1 MKKTES
7 SALLS
12 KREHDC
18 VSITI
23 TQALP
28 RLSDP
33 VLKDVRKAERA
44 KHAQKQ
50 QQRVHQP
57 SQDHR
62 RRFRIIN
69 VNEIPPPQQQH
80 QHLNPSSHHVRTTK
94 AKKTSSQFAR
104 DEFNVLEERLISSI
118 QINEAL
124 ENEINRSIA
133 IAYQRQSLRVPIIAF
148 MKLGTEVRFIRDFAR
163 LVREEYDV
171 VHTKNPGIISKEQ
184 LSLDLLHNEKE
195 YRTIVSVILYM
206 ESLRPPL
213 AYIISRYPVTFT
225 PRVPDLFIDEE
236 EGSGSVVTTTVTTSA
251 TTTTTTT
258 TTRRPTTSLSPSDN
272 NSLILSTPTPIPS
285 FMERLY
291 LNCTR
296 VSQPGYYYLIYVDLS
311 LVTPEPY

>member
-12 KREHDC
+12 KREYDC
-18 VSITI
+18 VPVTI

-33 VLKDVRKAERA
+33 VLKEVRKAERA
-44 KHAQKQ
+44 NHTQKQ

-57 SQDHR
+57 SLDHR
-62 RRFRIIN
+62 RRFRVIN
-69 VNEIPPPQQQH
+69 VNEIPPQQPH
-80 QHLNPSSHHVRTTK
+80 QHLNPSSHHVRTTE

-124 ENEINRSIA
+124 ENDINRNIA

-195 YRTIVSVILYM
+195 YRTIISVILYM

-236 EGSGSVVTTTVTTSA
+236 GDSESVVTTTVTTSA

-258 TTRRPTTSLSPSDN
+258 TRRPVTSSPPSDN
-272 NSLILSTPTPIPS
+272 NSLILSTPTSNDCIS
-285 FMERLY
+285 IV
-291 LNCTR
+291 R
-296 VSQPGYYYLIYVDLS
+296 VYHN
-311 LVTPEPY
+311 LVTIILFMSICHS

>member
-12 KREHDC
+12 KSDGH
-18 VSITI
+18 VSVTI

-33 VLKDVRKAERA
+33 VLKEVRKAERA
-44 KHAQKQ
+44 KHTQKQ
-50 QQRVHQP
+50 QQRVQQP

-62 RRFRIIN
+62 RRFRVIN
-69 VNEIPPPQQQH
+69 VNEIPQQQPRE
-80 QHLNPSSHHVRTTK
+80 LNPSSHHVRTTK

-104 DEFNVLEERLISSI
+104 DEYNVLEERLISSI

-124 ENEINRSIA
+124 ENEINHNIA

-148 MKLGTEVRFIRDFAR
+148 MKLCTEVRFIRDFAR

-184 LSLDLLHNEKE
+184 LSLDLLHNEEE
-195 YRTIVSVILYM
+195 YRTIISVILYL
-206 ESLRPPL
+206 ESLVPSL
-213 AYIISRYPVTFT
+213 AYVISRYPVTFT
-225 PRVPDLFIDEE
+225 PKVPDLFIDEE
-236 EGSGSVVTTTVTTSA
+236 GAVVTTTVTTSV

-258 TTRRPTTSLSPSDN
+258 TTRRPSTSSLSDKN
-272 NSLILSTPTPIPS
+272 RNGLILSTPAPIPS

-311 LVTPEPY
+311 LTKPEPY